1 VEVEELEVGKVILVE
16 VWVVWSV
23 SELEPERLAMSLGKP
38 VPLELQKL
46 DEAEWKVVVS
56 GPNG

>member
-1 VEVEELEVGKVILVE
+1 MEVEELEVGKAILVE

-46 DEAEWKVVVS
+46 KAGAVGVAKA
-56 GPNG
+56 G

>member
-1 VEVEELEVGKVILVE
+1 MEVEDLEVGKVILVE

-46 DEAEWKVVVS
+46 VKR
-56 GPNG
+56 NGR